1 MIPCGGFTTLMR
13 QLPLLLATARGRPFS
28 LMSVKIMSDVF
39 ERSKTEGNARLVLLS
54 LADCAN
60 DDGACWPSIRKIAEK
75 ANLSEPI
82 AKKYL
87 NALIEVG
94 VVRREERED
103 QSGRQ
108 TSNYYTI
115 MVDQIG
121 DDKITRD
128 IMEWVTPKSRLV
140 AREGVTRVSGGGG
153 NTGYRGVGVT
163 RVSLPYMNH
172 HKEPS
177 KEPSDGFVADA
188 PKTMATD
195 LFPTVDSNVPK
206 PSNPQ
211 IAERSS
217 MDSRSLQSTITSAD
231 FKARAN
237 RLLGR
242 RDATAWSTAE
252 LRAAK
257 PHFQTCEED
266 WKLLEKLYAKRGEK
280 DVFTRRSML
289 TLLNNWAGEIDK
301 ARAMF
306 PPAPEIPDEKLDP
319 VAAGKYWANVKP
331 NE

>member
-1 MIPCGGFTTLMR
+1 
-13 QLPLLLATARGRPFS
+13 
-28 LMSVKIMSDVF
+28 MSDVF

-60 DDGACWPSIRKIAEK
+60 DDGACWPSIRKLSQK

-94 VVRREERED
+94 VVSREERED
-103 QSGRQ
+103 HSGRQ

-140 AREGVTRVSGGGG
+140 AREGVTRVSGGGA
-153 NTGYRGVGVT
+153 NTGYRGEGVT
-163 RVSLPYMNH
+163 PVSLSIMNH

-188 PKTMATD
+188 PQTIAVD
-195 LFPTVDSNVPK
+195 LFPTDDCATPK
-206 PSNPQ
+206 TSSPR

-217 MDSRSLQSTITSAD
+217 MDSRSLQSAITSAD

-242 RDATAWSTAE
+242 RDTTAWSAAE

-257 PHFQTCEED
+257 PHLHTCEDD
-266 WKLLEKLYAKRGEK
+266 WKLLENFYAKRGEK
-280 DVFTRRSML
+280 DIFTRRSML

-301 ARAMF
+301 ARSMF
-306 PPAPEIPDEKLDP
+306 PPAPQIPDEKTDP
-319 VAAGKYWANVKP
+319 VAAGLYWANVKP

>member
-195 LFPTVDSNVPK
+195 LFPTDSI
-206 PSNPQ
+206 STHSTTGDSLG
-211 IAERSS
+211 RSS
-217 MDSRSLQSTITSAD
+217 MDSRPSASTDYMAR
-231 FKARAN
+231 FKVRAN

-242 RDATAWSTAE
+242 RPTTNWSRNE
-252 LRAAK
+252 IKAAANWLD
-257 PHFQTCEED
+257 TTEEE
-266 WKLLEKLYAKRGEK
+266 WKLLEGYYAHRGEK
-280 DVFTRRSML
+280 DYYCRTTMI
-289 TLLNNWAGEIDK
+289 TLLNNWASEIDK
-301 ARAMF
+301 ARS
-306 PPAPEIPDEKLDP
+306 KQ
-319 VAAGKYWANVKP
+319 AASEQEEWKP
-331 NE
+331 RVI

>member
-1 MIPCGGFTTLMR
+1 
-13 QLPLLLATARGRPFS
+13 
-28 LMSVKIMSDVF
+28 MSVKIMSDVF

-60 DDGACWPSIRKIAEK
+60 DDGACWPSIRKLSQK

-94 VVRREERED
+94 VVSREERED
-103 QSGRQ
+103 HSGRQ

-153 NTGYRGVGVT
+153 NTGYRGEGVT
-163 RVSLPYMNH
+163 RVSLSIMNH

-188 PKTMATD
+188 PKTIAVD
-195 LFPTVDSNVPK
+195 LFPAVDSSLPK
-206 PSNPQ
+206 DTSNTDSSLG
-211 IAERSS
+211 RSS
-217 MDSRSLQSTITSAD
+217 MDSRPSASTDYMAQ
-231 FKARAN
+231 FKVRAN

-242 RDATAWSTAE
+242 RDATAWSAAE

-257 PHFQTCEED
+257 PHLQTCEED

>member
-1 MIPCGGFTTLMR
+1 
-13 QLPLLLATARGRPFS
+13 
-28 LMSVKIMSDVF
+28 MSDVF

-60 DDGACWPSIRKIAEK
+60 DDGACWPSIRKISEK

-94 VVRREERED
+94 VVKREERED
-103 QSGRQ
+103 HSGRQ

-153 NTGYRGVGVT
+153 NPGYRGEGVT
-163 RVSLPYMNH
+163 PVSLSYMNH
-172 HKEPS
+172 HNEPS

-188 PKTMATD
+188 PKTMAVD
-195 LFPTVDSNVPK
+195 LFPTEDSNAPK

-211 IAERSS
+211 IAARSS
-217 MDSRSLQSTITSAD
+217 MDSRPLQSTDTLAG
-231 FKARAN
+231 FQLRAN
-237 RLLGR
+237 GLIGR
-242 RDATAWSTAE
+242 RATTVWSAKE
-252 LRAAK
+252 KQAAK
-257 PHFQTCEED
+257 PHIPTCEED
-266 WKLLEKLYAKRGEK
+266 WRALERYYANRGKEGF
-280 DVFTRRSML
+280 FTRQSMI
-289 TLLNNWAGEIDK
+289 TLLNNWASEIDK
-301 ARAMF
+301 ARAYCE
-306 PPAPEIPDEKLDP
+306 ANPETPTECPDRNVDP
-319 VAAGKYWANVKP
+319 EGCEAWWAKNKVSFSL
-331 NE
+331 